1 MEKLTVTSLILVIL
15 VTLTP
20 VAVAEDFSMNAEQ
33 LAVALLKNTISN
45 IEISNKFMTILDNSG
60 SDAVY
65 QNLWGLVYGALA
77 VLAVNNEITTI
88 VLGEVSKSQELSSKI
103 GDAINMLGENS
114 TVVFGDVNGTKGLTL
129 ILRKEAEALQN
140 GSYIYSDNETV
151 SQAYARV
158 VAEFTSKSV
167 DFIIKLFS
175 KVDEA
180 WV

>member
-1 MEKLTVTSLILVIL
+1 MEKLPIISLIL

-20 VAVAEDFSMNAEQ
+20 VAVAEDFSMNTEQ

-45 IEISNKFMTILDNSG
+45 IEISNKFVAILDNSG
-60 SDAVY
+60 SDTVY
-65 QNLWGLVYGALA
+65 QNLWGLIYGTLA
-77 VLAVNNEITTI
+77 VLAVNNEITTV
-88 VLGEVSKSQELSSKI
+88 VLDEVSKSQELSSKI

-129 ILRKEAEALQN
+129 ILKEEAEVLQN
-140 GSYIYSDNETV
+140 GSYIYSDNETI

-158 VAEFTSKSV
+158 VAEFSSESIG
-167 DFIIKLFS
+167 FIIKLFS
-175 KVDEA
+175 KIDEA